1 MVARIAS
8 LFTADASIFTSL
20 EFFHTTLPCM
30 QGTLWDDRSEWNA
43 ASDDG
48 NTSEDDDDPHAR
60 LPICGITS
68 LSFAM
73 QDDQSV
79 NTFWMRKLR
88 SIIEEA
94 PSLRFLELRYWSA
107 TELSGTDES
116 LGEPG
121 RWKATHLSLLE
132 CGPITLEVEYVL
144 GMPKDLQSLE
154 IISELTPNVKRSDL
168 DFPISI
174 QEAVGA
180 LEPVQTSLVEL
191 KFDPGASEHWICP
204 ESYPAAWQTLMEVYQ
219 FHAFTSLSKLQR
231 LQAPLEMLSQSTGK
245 MRRDENHTFYTNLPP
260 SLEELT
266 LVVTSREPFHQALE
280 GAYALRNCQVVLED
294 RIVDIS
300 NLSCCGIPAN
310 GLTANAFSDV
320 YDNWNKPVLPSTCT
334 IGKSKALLRVII
346 SDGCQ
351 HPRSCHTRMSHHPSS
366 PLLQHQAMEPY
377 TIKMHTNPL
386 EYKCSHRNTL

>member
-79 NTFWMRKLR
+79 NMFWMRKLR

-219 FHAFTSLSKLQR
+219 SHAFTSLSKLQR

-245 MRRDENHTFYTNLPP
+245 MRRDENHTFYTNFPP

-280 GAYALRNCQVVLED
+280 GAYALPNCQVVLED

-300 NLSCCGIPAN
+300 NLSCHSNEYEKSHELFEELSQLADHRHLVPA
-310 GLTANAFSDV
+310 LRE
-320 YDNWNKPVLPSTCT
+320 LH
-334 IGKSKALLRVII
+334 LLRDPCQWLDCKHVQRCIRQLEQASI
-346 SDGCQ
+346 AVYVHDREIEGPTQSD
-351 HPRSCHTRMSHHPSS
+351 
-366 PLLQHQAMEPY
+366 
-377 TIKMHTNPL
+377 
-386 EYKCSHRNTL
+386 YKRWVSAS

>member
-79 NTFWMRKLR
+79 NMFWMRKLR

-219 FHAFTSLSKLQR
+219 SHAFTSLSKLQR

-245 MRRDENHTFYTNLPP
+245 MRRDENHTFYTNFPP

-266 LVVTSREPFHQALE
+266 LVVTSREPFHSNEYEKSHELFEELSQLADHRDLVP
-280 GAYALRNCQVVLED
+280 ALRELH
-294 RIVDIS
+294 
-300 NLSCCGIPAN
+300 
-310 GLTANAFSDV
+310 
-320 YDNWNKPVLPSTCT
+320 
-334 IGKSKALLRVII
+334 LLR
-346 SDGCQ
+346 DPCQ
-351 HPRSCHTRMSHHPSS
+351 WLDCERVQRCIRQ
-366 PLLQHQAMEPY
+366 LEQASIAVYVHDREIEGP
-377 TIKMHTNPL
+377 TQSN
-386 EYKCSHRNTL
+386 YKRWVSAS

>member
-1 MVARIAS
+1 M
-8 LFTADASIFTSL
+8 
-20 EFFHTTLPCM
+20 PYM

-68 LSFAM
+68 VSFAM

-79 NTFWMRKLR
+79 NMYWMRKLR
-88 SIIEEA
+88 SIIGEA

-121 RWKATHLSLLE
+121 RWNATHLSLLE

-174 QEAVGA
+174 QEAVSA

-204 ESYPAAWQTLMEVYQ
+204 ESHPAAWQTLMEVYQ
-219 FHAFTSLSKLQR
+219 SHAFKSLSKLQR
-231 LQAPLEMLSQSTGK
+231 LKAPLEMLSQSTGK
-245 MRRDENHTFYTNLPP
+245 MRRNENHTFYTNFPP

-280 GAYALRNCQVVLED
+280 GTYALPGDQVVLED
-294 RIVDIS
+294 LVADIS
-300 NLSCCGIPAN
+300 NLSCQLDDYEKAHELFEELSQLADHRHLVPALRELHLIRDPCQWLECEHVQQYTRQLEQAGIA
-310 GLTANAFSDV
+310 V
-320 YDNWNKPVLPSTCT
+320 YIHAREIEGPTQRNYKR
-334 IGKSKALLRVII
+334 RV
-346 SDGCQ
+346 S
-351 HPRSCHTRMSHHPSS
+351 
-366 PLLQHQAMEPY
+366 EV
-377 TIKMHTNPL
+377 
-386 EYKCSHRNTL
+386 